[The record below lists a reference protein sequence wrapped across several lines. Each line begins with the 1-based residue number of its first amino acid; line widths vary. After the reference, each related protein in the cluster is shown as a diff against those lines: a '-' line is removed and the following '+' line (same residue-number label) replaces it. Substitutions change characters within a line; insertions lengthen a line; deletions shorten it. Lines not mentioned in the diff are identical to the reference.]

1 MFESESTAG
10 GVLLFGIPEYRLP
23 KEVLARD
30 IKAIEEAGVKIH
42 LNTKVGEDV
51 KFEDLTRDYDAVYI
65 ATGTQFCKTAGV
77 IGEDKAGVYHGL
89 DFLKEISHGNAPK
102 IGKNVV
108 VVGGGNT
115 AIDVSRTAVR
125 MGAENVT
132 IVYRRREG
140 DMPAERREVIE
151 ALEEGVQLQTLVS
164 PVEIVGD
171 GKVEKIKC
179 SRMKIGE

>member
-89 DFLKEISHGNAPK
+89 DFLKEISHGSPQNRK
-102 IGKNVV
+102 ER
-108 VVGGGNT
+108 GG
-115 AIDVSRTAVR
+115 RW
-125 MGAENVT
+125 
-132 IVYRRREG
+132 RRQHRNRCFPHCCSYG
-140 DMPAERREVIE
+140 RRKCDHC
-151 ALEEGVQLQTLVS
+151 LQT
-164 PVEIVGD
+164 P
-171 GKVEKIKC
+171 
-179 SRMKIGE
+179 